1 MIVKWIAAIV
11 LLCSPLS
18 AWAQSTAFD
27 QAIQDGQAFGHAQP
41 QGKDAASGLIDRAI
55 QNQSIPGLTPQTQS
69 DATAQGSFYLDN
81 PSQLDLQGQGAL
93 STTEGGLFLGQ
104 SYNLRSRSVIAPDD
118 PLITGSQQAAS
129 GTQGCI
135 TQRVC
140 TQPTSQVVSSTRS
153 VTCSI
158 EYAETTGQCTYA
170 LPQPTTAWRPWL
182 SIELVG
188 QNGYW
193 TFRLR
198 ADTSGDGVYDLT
210 LTNPSGRAI
219 RPFHT
224 SGQVLRDVSIWGR
237 WLVPVYWGL
246 TSSGAWYNP
255 PRPTDS
261 WWWVDR
267 SGPYINRQTAAGY
280 LKELVRQAFA
290 VPSSE
295 IKIQAGSEWFGEGT
309 CFGLGGDRCYSVVW
323 ERSYTVPPPPLDQA
337 TIQAACGAYLND
349 RCTQVNEQCTATDCT
364 RSYVCADTSQV
375 IDGCATYRSQG
386 CTLQS
391 STCALTN
398 AYGQCLAEQQ
408 TYACTTQTIQEGCAQ
423 ESVQVICPGSPS
435 GIRCLDPTDCADT
448 TSVPSMDMALATS
461 HMASLNAIED
471 DHTANPLVIFT
482 GSGESCRRTIA
493 SGLTRDCCALATALL
508 GCNANEELLQ
518 TKRQNGQCV
527 QIGTYC
533 SRDVNLLFG
542 SVCVEHT
549 TSFCCFSSKLTRI
562 IQEQGRPQLGIGWG
576 SAQSPDCRGFTPE
589 ELQRINF
596 QAIDFSEYSSTIVAN
611 PPDPAQLSSQTQSS
625 PALVPDPSAVPPAT
639 GSLSNTQVQQDL
651 DQFFQTHTP

>member
-1 MIVKWIAAIV
+1 MIAMWIAVIV
-11 LLCSPLS
+11 VLGAPLS
-18 AWAQSTAFD
+18 AWAQSTTFD
-27 QAIQDGQAFGHAQP
+27 EAIQQGQAFGHVQP
-41 QGKDAASGLIDRAI
+41 QGKDAASGMINSAI
-55 QNQSIPGLTPQTQS
+55 QNQTIPGLTPQTQS
-69 DATAQGSFYLDN
+69 DAAAQGSFYLDN
-81 PSQLDLQGQGAL
+81 PGQLDLQGQGAL

-140 TQPTSQVVSSTRS
+140 TQPTSQVVSTTQPM
-153 VTCSI
+153 TCSI
-158 EYAETTGQCTYA
+158 EYAETAGQCTYPIPQPGVVSGSGNAAVCTDHHLYGRVFQRDATTVDVQVLDTSPSGAPHANCGGPGSGRGAGDWHTLGTIA
-170 LPQPTTAWRPWL
+170 LPVAPIGMQVCFSTVGAGC
-182 SIELVG
+182 SGVSNVCVSGVG
-188 QNGYW
+188 QTVN
-193 TFRLR
+193 L
-198 ADTSGDGVYDLT
+198 ALC
-210 LTNPSGRAI
+210 PSRGAQSVR
-219 RPFHT
+219 
-224 SGQVLRDVSIWGR
+224 VS
-237 WLVPVYWGL
+237 
-246 TSSGAWYNP
+246 
-255 PRPTDS
+255 
-261 WWWVDR
+261 
-267 SGPYINRQTAAGY
+267 
-280 LKELVRQAFA
+280 
-290 VPSSE
+290 
-295 IKIQAGSEWFGEGT
+295 
-309 CFGLGGDRCYSVVW
+309 YSATI
-323 ERSYTVPPPPLDQA
+323 STTPPPLDPA
-337 TIQAACGAYLND
+337 TIQAACGAYLNGS
-349 RCTQVNEQCTATDCT
+349 CTQINEQCTATDCT

-375 IDGCATYRSQG
+375 IDGCATYRTQG

-391 STCALTN
+391 STCSLTN

-448 TSVPSMDMALATS
+448 TSIPSTDMALAAS

-482 GSGESCRRTIA
+482 GSGEGCRRTIA
-493 SGLTRDCCALATALL
+493 SGLTRDCCALDTALL

-625 PALVPDPSAVPPAT
+625 PALVPDPSAVPPSS
-639 GSLSNTQVQQDL
+639 GNISNTQVQQDL